1 MYLDKIPNTNG
12 FTLIE
17 MVITIL
23 LISILAVFA
32 TSRLDLGAFQS
43 AGFFQQSSAAIRYAQ
58 KLAIGSNCSV
68 RVQMDSSGCLLS
80 WNVCGAASGNSIVNP
95 ATSLN
100 DFCDNSA
107 ATVAP
112 SADFSFDNI
121 GRPVTT
127 ADTSILLAVQNFTV
141 GSRTIRVEAETGYT
155 HEP

>member
-1 MYLDKIPNTNG
+1 MEKIPRGTHG

-17 MVITIL
+17 MVVTIL
-23 LISILAVFA
+23 IVSILAVFA
-32 TSRLDLGAFQS
+32 TARLDLGAFEE
-43 AGFFQQSSAAIRYAQ
+43 AGFFQQSSTTIRYAQ

-68 RVQMDSSGCLLS
+68 RVQVASSGCLLS

-95 ATSLN
+95 ATGLS
-100 DFCDNSA
+100 DFCASSA

-121 GRPVTT
+121 GRPVQT
-127 ADTSILLAVQNFTV
+127 ADTDILLAVQNFTI
-141 GSRTIRVEAETGYT
+141 GSRTIRVEAETGYS

>member
-1 MYLDKIPNTNG
+1 MEKIPRNTHG

-17 MVITIL
+17 MVVTIL
-23 LISILAVFA
+23 IVSILAVFA
-32 TSRLDLGAFQS
+32 TARLDLGFFQE

-68 RVQMDSSGCLLS
+68 RVQVASSGCLLN

-95 ATSLN
+95 ATGLS
-100 DFCDNSA
+100 DFCASSA

-121 GRPVTT
+121 GRPVQTT
-127 ADTSILLAVQNFTV
+127 DTDILLAVQNFTI
-141 GSRTIRVEAETGYT
+141 GSRTIRVEAETGYS

>member
-1 MYLDKIPNTNG
+1 MEKIPLSTNG

-17 MVITIL
+17 MVTTIL
-23 LISILAVFA
+23 IVSILAVFA
-32 TSRLDLGAFQS
+32 TSRLDLDFFEE
-43 AGFFQQSSAAIRYAQ
+43 AGFFQQSSTAIRYAQ

-95 ATSLN
+95 ATGLN
-100 DFCDNSA
+100 DFCDNST

-121 GRPVTT
+121 GRPVQT
-127 ADTSILLAVQNFTV
+127 ADTDNLLPVQDFTV
-141 GSRTIRVEAETGYT
+141 GSRTIRVEAETGYS

>member
-1 MYLDKIPNTNG
+1 MEKIPLSTNG

-17 MVITIL
+17 MVTTIL
-23 LISILAVFA
+23 IVSILAVFA
-32 TSRLDLGAFQS
+32 TSRLDLGAFEE
-43 AGFFQQSSAAIRYAQ
+43 AGFFQQSSTAIRYAQ

-68 RVQMDSSGCLLS
+68 RVQMDSSGCLLN
-80 WNVCGAASGNSIVNP
+80 WNVCGAASGSSIVNP
-95 ATSLN
+95 ATDLA

-121 GRPVTT
+121 VRPVQTT
-127 ADTSILLAVQNFTV
+127 DTNILLPVQNFTI
-141 GSRTIRVEAETGYT
+141 GSRTIRVEAETGYS

>member
-1 MYLDKIPNTNG
+1 MEKIPLNTNG

-17 MVITIL
+17 MVVTIL
-23 LISILAVFA
+23 IISILAVFA
-32 TSRLDLGAFQS
+32 TSRLDLGAFQA

-58 KLAIGSNCSV
+58 KLAISSNCSV

-80 WNVCGAASGNSIVNP
+80 WNVCGAVSGDAIVNP
-95 ATSLN
+95 ATDLN
-100 DFCDNSA
+100 DFCASSA

-121 GRPVTT
+121 GRPVQTS
-127 ADTSILLAVQNFTV
+127 DTNILLPVQDFTV
-141 GSRTIRVEAETGYT
+141 GSRTIRVEAETGFS